1 MSTPGDTPSS
11 EFDGD
16 LVPSDESD
24 QAAGWTESWAQQI
37 IPAITRPQRSTNR
50 RPRVRK
56 VTRVLR
62 HIDPWSTFKVG
73 LLFSV
78 VAYLVSLTSGIL
90 LWQVADA
97 TGTLTNVERWF
108 TQFGWETFEIDG
120 SEIFRDAWVIGL
132 MLVIAST
139 GILVLLV
146 TVFNLVSDIIGG
158 IRVTVLEEEV
168 VEHSGASSQPVTLD
182 QAIAIDDAPLVD
194 ESWTVEDLPDDIDP
208 ASLTSRWGYSSV
220 G

>member
-1 MSTPGDTPSS
+1 MSTPGDTPTSAL
-11 EFDGD
+11 DGD

-37 IPAITRPQRSTNR
+37 IPAITRPQRSTSR

-108 TQFGWETFEIDG
+108 TQFGWESFEIDG
-120 SEIFRDAWVIGL
+120 SEILRDAWVIGL
-132 MLVIAST
+132 LLVIAST

-168 VEHSGASSQPVTLD
+168 VEHSGALPQQVTLD

-194 ESWTVEDLPDDIDP
+194 ESWTVEDLPDDTD
-208 ASLTSRWGYSSV
+208 
-220 G
+220 